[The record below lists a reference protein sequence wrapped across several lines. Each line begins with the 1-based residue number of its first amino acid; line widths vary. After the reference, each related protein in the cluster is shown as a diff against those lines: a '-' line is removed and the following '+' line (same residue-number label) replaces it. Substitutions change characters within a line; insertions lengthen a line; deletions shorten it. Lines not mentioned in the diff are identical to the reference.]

1 MSGSLNIS
9 MIEQQLCLERLE
21 SPGVL
26 SWLEKSYRNPLPFW
40 QALKE
45 THDGILSWP
54 GKSIPFASY
63 DFYHDIVVRNQ
74 RNAAPAFC
82 WHDRLTGWQKISY
95 SQLGSLVKRKESVWL
110 SAGVQPGKKVCIVLP
125 LDLKYLVYLLTALKI
140 GATVSTLPPQGNLF
154 LRNRLEALSPEF
166 VATDEMYLSMLTPW
180 RENII
185 PEETMEGG
193 AETDSEYSHTYP
205 TGEIVSLCFD
215 PSSEIP
221 HVPRELT
228 SDAAY
233 LCPLRD
239 GLIALGIRPGD
250 VLAAPGFHFL
260 ESQPALLLA
269 CLLNGGTY
277 LHLEPEDVS
286 DNPELLTEQ
295 PIRVLGVSRR
305 LRNILLQK
313 PVKLEKPLYYWF
325 RNPAESLDIDQWQ
338 SFIEALEL
346 EKVYSGNVKIQS
358 ALGGCSL
365 FSTKRQGQANV
376 QVLPSPGVQ
385 FGLADPAGGESEA
398 VADYG
403 LFSPIALGSGNGE
416 KTATA
421 SILVKS
427 RREYLYVGSGVSR
440 RGGRTYPRV
449 EVLAVIQ
456 NLPECSLSSVVEV
469 PSFEAGSDPVFV
481 LLVFIGG
488 KRGVGEAGLIQSIF
502 KAIEREMGK
511 EFLPDRIHFFPL
523 FPRGVAEG
531 ELDHHWCREQYL
543 TGGLFRKSREEI
555 YRTLAQLREYV
566 M

>member
-54 GKSIPFASY
+54 GKSIPFANY

-74 RNAAPAFC
+74 RNTAPAFC

-125 LDLKYLVYLLTALKI
+125 LELKYLVYLLTALKI

-277 LHLEPEDVS
+277 LNLEAEDVS

-305 LRNILLQK
+305 LRDILLQK

-403 LFSPIALGSGNGE
+403 LFSAVALGSGNGE
-416 KTATA
+416 KTTTA

-440 RGGRTYPRV
+440 RGGRTYPQA

-456 NLPECSLSSVVEV
+456 NLPEFSLSSVVEV

-488 KRGVGEAGLIQSIF
+488 KRGVDEAGLIQSIF

>member
-1 MSGSLNIS
+1 MSESLNIS

-26 SWLEKSYRNPLPFW
+26 AWLEKSYRNPLPFW

-54 GKSIPFASY
+54 GKSIPFGHY

-74 RNAAPAFC
+74 RNTAPAFC
-82 WHDRLTGWQKISY
+82 WYDRLRGWQKISY
-95 SQLGSLVKRKESVWL
+95 SQLGALVRRREPVWL
-110 SAGVQPGKKVCIVLP
+110 RSGVQPGKKVCIVLP
-125 LDLKYLVYLLTALKI
+125 LELKYLVYLLTALKI
-140 GATVSTLPPQGNLF
+140 GATVSSLPPQGNLF
-154 LRNRLEALSPEF
+154 LRKRMEILSPEF

-185 PEETMEGG
+185 PEETTEGG
-193 AETDSEYSHTYP
+193 AETNSEYSHTYP
-205 TGEIVSLCFD
+205 SGEIVGLCFD
-215 PSSEIP
+215 PSSETP
-221 HVPRELT
+221 HLPVELT
-228 SDAAY
+228 SDPAY

-260 ESQPALLLA
+260 ESQPGLLLA

-277 LHLEPEDVS
+277 LHLETDDVS
-286 DNPELLTEQ
+286 DNPELLKEQ
-295 PIRVLGVSRR
+295 PIRVLGVNRQ
-305 LRNILLQK
+305 LRDLLLQK
-313 PVKLEKPLYYWF
+313 PVKLGKPLYYWF
-325 RNPAESLDIDQWQ
+325 RNPAESLDIDLWQ
-338 SFIEALEL
+338 SFIETLEL
-346 EKVYSGNVKIQS
+346 EEVYSGNLKIQS

-385 FGLADPAGGESEA
+385 FGLAEPAGGDSES

-403 LFSPIALGSGNGE
+403 LFSLVALGSENGE

-421 SILVKS
+421 SILAKS
-427 RREYLYVGSGVSR
+427 RREYLFVGSGVSR
-440 RGGRTYPRV
+440 RGGRTYPRA
-449 EVLAVIQ
+449 EVLEVIQ

-469 PSFEAGSDPVFV
+469 PSFEAGRDPVFV
-481 LLVFIGG
+481 LLVFMGG
-488 KRGVGEAGLIQSIF
+488 KGGVGEAGLIQAIF

-523 FPRGVAEG
+523 HPRGAAEG

-566 M
+566 I